1 MAKKIKKIGLKK
13 VKKVSFE
20 VEIEDREHTFEF
32 VEFSAKELN
41 DMETTLEA
49 QHEALKENT
58 SCTTTGVDEDKQ
70 RETVDDLFEW
80 IWENQPA
87 GEWMG
92 EMRELLGNDNKKK

>member
-20 VEIEDREHTFEF
+20 VEIEDKEHTFEF

-58 SCTTTGVDEDKQ
+58 SCITEGISQKEAEKVL
-70 RETVDDLFEW
+70 DDLFEW

-92 EMRELLGNDNKKK
+92 EMRTLLGNDSKKK